1 MERNHGRKVAALLL
15 ALVLALTVVVGGTIA
30 WLTDDSGPVVNTFT
44 PSKVQVD
51 IREEEGEEDKMFQ
64 MIPGWTIDKDPE
76 AKVVAGSEDSWLFI
90 TVSSPNATITDNG
103 DGTFSLSTSA
113 GAFLDY
119 AIDSQW
125 TKLEDGVY
133 YIKVDGTSAT
143 VDTYYNILG
152 EGKRT
157 YEGVEYAW
165 ADDELLVRPT
175 VTEEMMESLT
185 ENTYPKLSFAAYAV
199 QLDKSNEAE
208 FTAEQAWALVT
219 P

>member
-1 MERNHGRKVAALLL
+1 MKKRIAMILAVVLLL
-15 ALVLALTVVVGGTIA
+15 VVAISATIA
-30 WLTDDSGPVVNTFT
+30 WLTDSTREVKNTFT
-44 PSKVQVD
+44 VSTIDVELD
-51 IREEEGEEDKMFQ
+51 EDEKEYK

-76 AKVVAGSEDSWLFI
+76 AKVMAGSEDSWLFI

-165 ADDELLVRPT
+165 EDDELLVRPT

-185 ENTYPKLSFAAYAV
+185 ENTYPKLSFSAYAV
-199 QLDKSNEAE
+199 QLNKTNETEPNHE
-208 FTAEQAWALVT
+208 FTAEQAWALVN

>member
-1 MERNHGRKVAALLL
+1 MERNHGRKAAALLL

-30 WLTDDSGPVVNTFT
+30 WLTDASEDVVNTFT
-44 PSKVQVD
+44 PSKVEVD
-51 IREEEGEEDKMFQ
+51 IDEGTGDEYK
-64 MIPGWTIDKDPE
+64 MIPGWLINKNPK
-76 AKVVAGSEDSWLFI
+76 AKVMAGSEDSWLFI

-103 DGTFSLSTSA
+103 DGTFSLSTRA

-125 TKLEDGVY
+125 TELEDGVY

-165 ADDELLVRPT
+165 EDDELLVRPT

-208 FTAEQAWALVT
+208 FTAEQAWALVN